1 MHTCSSG
8 RLAWC
13 VALVL
18 PRARSS
24 RRRANCAGR
33 GDFIPKWSCA
43 LSSMPYGFGAIVE
56 IRKLDRTFTL
66 QVRYRQPRLT
76 QLHLER

>member
-1 MHTCSSG
+1 
-8 RLAWC
+8 
-13 VALVL
+13 
-18 PRARSS
+18 
-24 RRRANCAGR
+24 
-33 GDFIPKWSCA
+33 
-43 LSSMPYGFGAIVE
+43 MPYGFGAIVE